1 MEINIDKQCINAVRI
16 LSADAIQRANSGHP
30 GLPLGAATMA
40 FTLWT
45 KMNHNVRIFIAAFIW
60 I

>member
-45 KMNHNVRIFIAAFIW
+45 KMNHNGKNPNW
-60 I
+60 